1 MPSLCLS
8 LIKVIRILTP
18 PAVAHKPSSQISLYK
33 LNLLLL
39 PSQLILHFLQILFL
53 FICFLPPWDQLFV
66 VMQQRL
72 ASNSSFPCP
81 QPLECQNLGVH
92 YHANLQMSLKLLHLE
107 TEKHGLSAK
116 HHLTFHYNH
125 QLLCLKA
132 QNPFPHNQPAFILT
146 VYLEVSLGSAH

>member
-1 MPSLCLS
+1 MPSPCLS
-8 LIKVIRILTP
+8 LIKAIRILTP

-39 PSQLILHFLQILFL
+39 TSQLILQFLQILFL

-72 ASNSSFPCP
+72 TSNSSSPC
-81 QPLECQNLGVH
+81 LSLLSAQNLGVH
-92 YHANLQMSLKLLHLE
+92 HLANLQMSLKLLHSE
-107 TEKHGLSAK
+107 TEKHRLSAK

-132 QNPFPHNQPAFILT
+132 QNPFPHTQPAFILT